1 MTEESSSD
9 KEQPII
15 KPNRITFNDE
25 ERKLSDVSRHRDST
39 GQRSTR
45 FSQAQ
50 LNEQQQHFIEELDEE
65 WHTVRFAVNIV
76 ASFPIGN
83 GITRHIV

>member
-15 KPNRITFNDE
+15 KPNRITFTDE

-50 LNEQQQHFIEELDEE
+50 LNEQQQLIEELDEE

-83 GITRHIV
+83 NS

>member
-15 KPNRITFNDE
+15 KPNRITFTDE

-50 LNEQQQHFIEELDEE
+50 LNEQQQQLIEELDEE

-83 GITRHIV
+83 DS

>member
-15 KPNRITFNDE
+15 KPNRITFTDE

-50 LNEQQQHFIEELDEE
+50 LNEHQQLIEELDEE

-83 GITRHIV
+83 DS

>member
-15 KPNRITFNDE
+15 KPNRITFIDE
-25 ERKLSDVSRHRDST
+25 ERKLSDVSRHPDST

-50 LNEQQQHFIEELDEE
+50 LNEQQQLIEDLDEE

-83 GITRHIV
+83 DS